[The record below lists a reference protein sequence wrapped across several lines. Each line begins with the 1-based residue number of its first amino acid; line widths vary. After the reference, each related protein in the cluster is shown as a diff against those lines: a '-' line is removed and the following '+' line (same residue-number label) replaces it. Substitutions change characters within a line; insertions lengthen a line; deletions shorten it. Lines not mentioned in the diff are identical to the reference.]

1 MHKKEKLIVTKIP
14 TRRVFSVRYSDCT
27 KTTYIVHNIIKN
39 HPLAVENNI
48 QLGDTVLMINGINPA
63 EYDFDN
69 PSDKMEL
76 TIQRADKIIVVDNP
90 RIYLNETSA
99 F

>member
-1 MHKKEKLIVTKIP
+1 MPSIRALAVKSINCSKGIYAVSSFVP
-14 TRRVFSVRYSDCT
+14 
-27 KTTYIVHNIIKN
+27 N

-90 RIYLNETSA
+90 RIYLNDTSA

>member
-1 MHKKEKLIVTKIP
+1 M
-14 TRRVFSVRYSDCT
+14 
-27 KTTYIVHNIIKN
+27 HNIIKN

-90 RIYLNETSA
+90 RIFLNETSA

>member
-1 MHKKEKLIVTKIP
+1 MRKKEKPIVAKIP
-14 TRRVFSVRYSDCT
+14 TRRVFSVRHTDCS
-27 KTTYIVHNIIKN
+27 KTTYIVHNIMKN

-69 PSDKMEL
+69 PSDKMVL
-76 TIQRADKIIVVDNP
+76 TIQRGDKVIVVDNP
-90 RIYLNETSA
+90 RICVNDTSA